1 MKLCSLQ
8 SAASF
13 HLTMQGGAFWGKVI
27 PMAPGCCQEMDFL
40 RAIWGLRPGQGRGKV
55 GQLMLWVLSP
65 ELPDLSSLISPTF

>member
-13 HLTMQGGAFWGKVI
+13 HFTMQGEALGGL
-27 PMAPGCCQEMDFL
+27 PGCCQESGFSQSYL
-40 RAIWGLRPGQGRGKV
+40 GQGRGKV

-65 ELPDLSSLISPTF
+65 ELPDFSSLFLPPFRLKLSRG